1 MSERKLLPYFWD
13 EDSVLYHESTDV
25 SGKPKILV
33 PVSLREQVIRQH
45 HDPVFAGHQGEKR
58 TLSSIR
64 LYYYWLSMS
73 KDVENFMRKCESRAK
88 MKGEKT
94 PLAPL
99 GESPET
105 TGPMEMTSIDICGP
119 YPVTRRKNRY
129 MLTFICHFTRYP
141 EAIPISIKKR
151 KSLLEPLSHKCSRDT
166 AAHRHFHLTEGP
178 ISCLICFKKCVNYCK

>member
-1 MSERKLLPYFWD
+1 
-13 EDSVLYHESTDV
+13 
-25 SGKPKILV
+25 
-33 PVSLREQVIRQH
+33 
-45 HDPVFAGHQGEKR
+45 
-58 TLSSIR
+58 
-64 LYYYWLSMS
+64 MS

-151 KSLLEPLSHKCSRDT
+151 KSLLEPLSHKCSCDT
-166 AAHRHFHLTEGP
+166 VAHRYSRPIEGQILCP
-178 ISCLICFKKCVNYCK
+178 TYFKKFANYFR